1 MREKK
6 LNGASGRN
14 HFMENREPS
23 ENSRDKKLFLVT
35 GATGDTGR
43 PTVKL
48 LREKG
53 YRVRAVA
60 RREDQRAQDLR
71 DLGAEVVIGDILNIN
86 DMRKAIKGVTG
97 AYFVFPLADGLVE
110 ASVIFAQAAKE
121 ERLELIVNMS
131 QKQSRPFA
139 HSPATTKHWLTEQV
153 FTWSGVPTVHLR
165 VTFFAEWLLY
175 IAHLI
180 RQGRYAMPFDAESR
194 FAPIPASDI
203 ARVIVGILE
212 NPEKHAGAAYQ
223 LHGPVEYS
231 HQEIAGVLSKT
242 LNKPILFE
250 QVTVPEF
257 LKLLGMEGD
266 KEKQAHFEAVR
277 IDQQEGLL
285 AGTDSTGTEIIGQP
299 LMTLEEFILANRSV
313 LS

>member
-1 MREKK
+1 
-6 LNGASGRN
+6 
-14 HFMENREPS
+14 MENREPS

>member
-1 MREKK
+1 
-6 LNGASGRN
+6 
-14 HFMENREPS
+14 MENHESSQNGRGE
-23 ENSRDKKLFLVT
+23 RLFLVT

-53 YRVRAVA
+53 YRVRALA
-60 RREDQRAQDLR
+60 RKEDQRAQNLR
-71 DLGAEVVIGDILNIN
+71 DLGAEVMVGDMLSLN
-86 DMRKAIKGVTG
+86 DMRRVLKGVTG

-110 ASVIFAQAAKE
+110 ASVVFAQAAKE
-121 ERLELIVNMS
+121 EKLELIVNMS

-175 IAHLI
+175 TAHLI
-180 RQGRYAMPFDAESR
+180 RQGRYVTPFDADSR

-203 ARVIVGILE
+203 ARVIVGTLE
-212 NPEKHAGAAYQ
+212 HPEKHAGAAYQ
-223 LHGPVEYS
+223 LHGPIEYS
-231 HQEIAGVLSKT
+231 HEEIAEVLSKT
-242 LNKPILFE
+242 LNKPILFK
-250 QVTVPEF
+250 QVPVPEF
-257 LKLLGMEGD
+257 LKLLGMEAD
-266 KEKQAHFEAVR
+266 KAKQAHFEAVR

-285 AGTDSTGTEIIGQP
+285 AGTDTTGTEIIEQP
-299 LMTLEEFILANRSV
+299 LMTLVEFILANKGV

>member
-1 MREKK
+1 
-6 LNGASGRN
+6 
-14 HFMENREPS
+14 MENQEPS
-23 ENSRDKKLFLVT
+23 QNNRVKSLFLIT

-53 YRVRAVA
+53 YQVRALA
-60 RREDQRAQDLR
+60 RREDRRAQDLR
-71 DLGAEVVIGDILNIN
+71 DLGAEVVIGDMLSLN
-86 DMRKAIKGVTG
+86 DMRKALKGVAG
-97 AYFVFPLADGLVE
+97 AYWVFPLADGLVE
-110 ASVIFAQAAKE
+110 ASVVFAQAARE
-121 ERLELIVNMS
+121 EKLKFIVNMS

-153 FTWSGVPTVHLR
+153 FTWSGIPTVHLR

-180 RQGRYAMPFDAESR
+180 RQGRYVTPFDADSR

-203 ARVIVGILE
+203 ARVIVGTLE
-212 NPEKHAGAAYQ
+212 HPEKHAGAAYK
-223 LHGPVEYS
+223 LHGPVEHS
-231 HQEIAGVLSKT
+231 HREIADVLSKT

-250 QVTVPEF
+250 QVSVPEF

-266 KEKQAHFEAVR
+266 KAKQAHFEAVR

-299 LMTLEEFILANRSV
+299 LMTLEEFILANKSA

>member
-1 MREKK
+1 
-6 LNGASGRN
+6 
-14 HFMENREPS
+14 MENHEPS
-23 ENSRDKKLFLVT
+23 QNSRNKKLFLVT

-48 LREKG
+48 LRENG
-53 YRVRAVA
+53 YRVRALA

-71 DLGAEVVIGDILNIN
+71 DLGAEVVIGDMLNLN
-86 DMRKAIKGVTG
+86 DMRKALKGATG

-110 ASVIFAQAAKE
+110 ASVVFAQAAKE
-121 ERLELIVNMS
+121 EKLELIVNMS
-131 QKQSRPFA
+131 QKQSRPVA

-180 RQGRYAMPFDAESR
+180 RQGRYTTPFDAESR

-203 ARVIVGILE
+203 ARVIVGTLE
-212 NPEKHAGAAYQ
+212 HPEKHAGAAYQ
-223 LHGPVEYS
+223 IHGPVEYS
-231 HQEIAGVLSKT
+231 HQEIADVLSKT
-242 LNKPILFE
+242 LNKPIHFE
-250 QVTVPEF
+250 QVTVAEF

-266 KEKQAHFEAVR
+266 RAKQAHFEAVR

-299 LMTLEEFILANRSV
+299 LMTLEEFILAKRSA

>member
-1 MREKK
+1 MD
-6 LNGASGRN
+6 N
-14 HFMENREPS
+14 HEPS

-86 DMRKAIKGVTG
+86 DMRKAIKGVTV